1 MLQGHTRGQGPRD
14 HVQPV
19 VLRMLDSPGEAETKH
34 SGPTVWPEGTSGDV
48 SLHQS
53 IGLN

>member
-1 MLQGHTRGQGPRD
+1 MLQGHARGQGPRD

-19 VLRMLDSPGEAETKH
+19 VLRILDSPGEAETKH
-34 SGPTVWPEGTSGDV
+34 SGPAARPECTGGDV